1 MVINPQVG
9 TNADTSTN
17 ANMNANSS
25 GTNANSSGTNANSSG
40 TNENMNANMNANA
53 NANSSGEPVI
63 HFKGTS
69 KTYTNGSRVLNNI
82 NLAIHEGEFV
92 TLLGSSGGGKTTLLK
107 MINGLVEPTD
117 GSVYILGKKLKD
129 WNIIELRRSIG
140 YVVQQVSLFPHMSV
154 EKNIAYTMSIQG
166 QPLAKSLKR
175 VWELAEV
182 LRLDMSLLKRY
193 PHELSGGQ
201 QQRVAVARALA
212 SDQSILLM
220 DEPFSAVDEIVRHS
234 LRQEIKEVQQDLG
247 KTVVFVTHDI
257 EEAFFLGSKIVL
269 LNNGRI
275 EFSGSA
281 LQALLP
287 NQSEFTQKFF
297 KSKGFAAYLNVT
309 TIGDILEPEQ
319 NLEAEVAK
327 GSTNTAT
334 NTATITIDAQET
346 LMEGLQMM
354 LKTGTDTL
362 AVRKNNKV
370 VGSISMG
377 NIYRKVSE

>member
-9 TNADTSTN
+9 TSGSSSSSSGSSSSTN
-17 ANMNANSS
+17 GNVN
-25 GTNANSSGTNANSSG
+25 GTNANGTNGNANGTNANANG
-40 TNENMNANMNANA
+40 TNAN
-53 NANSSGEPVI
+53 GEPVI

-69 KTYTNGSRVLNNI
+69 KVYSSGNANGTNANAPLVLDNI
-82 NLAIHEGEFV
+82 NLAIYQGEFV

-140 YVVQQVSLFPHMSV
+140 YVVQQISLFPHMSV

-234 LRQEIKEVQQDLG
+234 LRQEIKEVQQALG
-247 KTVVFVTHDI
+247 KTIVFVTHDI

-269 LNNGRI
+269 LSNGHI
-275 EFSGSA
+275 EFSGNA
-281 LQALLP
+281 LQALSP
-287 NQSEFTQKFF
+287 GQSEFTQRFF
-297 KSKGFAAYLNVT
+297 KTKGFAAYLSVT
-309 TIGDILEPEQ
+309 TIEDILEHE
-319 NLEAEVAK
+319 L
-327 GSTNTAT
+327 NTET
-334 NTATITIDAQET
+334 TTAVQGGTIDAQET
-346 LMEGLQMM
+346 LMAGLQTM
-354 LKTGTDTL
+354 LKTGSDTL
-362 AVRKNNKV
+362 AVRRNGKV
-370 VGSISMG
+370 AGSISMG
-377 NIYRKVSE
+377 SIYRRQKGGT